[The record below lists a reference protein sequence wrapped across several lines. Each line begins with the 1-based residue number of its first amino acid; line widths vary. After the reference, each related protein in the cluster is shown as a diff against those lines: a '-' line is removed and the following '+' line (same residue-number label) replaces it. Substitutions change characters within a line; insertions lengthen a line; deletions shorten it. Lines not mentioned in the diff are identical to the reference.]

1 MANPKYSVLLK
12 VAIADGAVTTAN
24 YTSKVTANA
33 DYVTAVNSGDYDYVA
48 LLLEQLPSKDYKLPT
63 NN

>member
-12 VAIADGAVTTAN
+12 VAIADGAVTTTN
-24 YTSKVTANA
+24 YTVKSTADA
-33 DYVTAVNSGDYDYVA
+33 AYVTAVNSGDYDYVA